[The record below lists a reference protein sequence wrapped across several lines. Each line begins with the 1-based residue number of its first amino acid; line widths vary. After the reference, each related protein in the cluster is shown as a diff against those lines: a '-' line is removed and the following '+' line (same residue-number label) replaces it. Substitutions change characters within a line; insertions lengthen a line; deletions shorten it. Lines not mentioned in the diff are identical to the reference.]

1 MSKKRYGAP
10 KIQKM
15 LEKIGIKVNIKL
27 VQRRMKKLGIRS
39 IIVKK
44 FKHHRSKKDLKEYK
58 NIINRDFT
66 TKTINEKWCGDITYI
81 HIPGVGRT
89 YLATVM
95 DLHTNKIIGYSYSR
109 RMNNNL
115 VMKALENACVNVK
128 ETKGIIFHSDLD
140 VQYTSKEFNSLLKQ
154 KGIKHSYSNKGT
166 PYDNAKIESFH
177 SILKREEIYV
187 NSYKTFEEARIK
199 IFEYLESF
207 YNRKRIH
214 SRLNYMTPQEK
225 EDEALRKRVEKYE
238 FTK

>member
-1 MSKKRYGAP
+1 
-10 KIQKM
+10 
-15 LEKIGIKVNIKL
+15 
-27 VQRRMKKLGIRS
+27 
-39 IIVKK
+39 
-44 FKHHRSKKDLKEYK
+44 
-58 NIINRDFT
+58 
-66 TKTINEKWCGDITYI
+66 
-81 HIPGVGRT
+81 
-89 YLATVM
+89 
-95 DLHTNKIIGYSYSR
+95 
-109 RMNNNL
+109 MNNSL

-140 VQYTSKEFNSLLKQ
+140 VQYTSKEFNDLLKQ

-187 NSYKTFEEARIK
+187 NNYKTFEEARIK

>member
-1 MSKKRYGAP
+1 MG
-10 KIQKM
+10 
-15 LEKIGIKVNIKL
+15 
-27 VQRRMKKLGIRS
+27 
-39 IIVKK
+39 
-44 FKHHRSKKDLKEYK
+44 
-58 NIINRDFT
+58 
-66 TKTINEKWCGDITYI
+66 WTYWK
-81 HIPGVGRT
+81 
-89 YLATVM
+89 AVM

-109 RMNNNL
+109 RMNNKL
-115 VMKALENACVNVK
+115 VIKALENACVNVK
-128 ETKGIIFHSDLD
+128 ETKGIIFHSDLGA
-140 VQYTSKEFNSLLKQ
+140 QYTSEEFNSLLKQ

-187 NSYKTFEEARIK
+187 NNYKTFEEARIK

-225 EDEALRKRVEKYE
+225 EEALRERVEKYE